1 MGAVGVRI
9 LSQKT
14 GKKGAQKN
22 NTLAVKHHAYRDI
35 DRIDG
40 RTREGKALRFLEA
53 TLVTSLGG
61 DVSAQETALIQR
73 AAFKLFRCGLLEK
86 HLMALETKVRME
98 GKPLGSLRI
107 PEHLTK
113 SYLQWSRE
121 ARADL
126 MALGLERR
134 AKPVQDLQAYLSE
147 TYGIEGEK

>member
-1 MGAVGVRI
+1 MA
-9 LSQKT
+9 QKT
-14 GKKGAQKN
+14 GKIGGQKN
-22 NTLAVKHHAYRDI
+22 NTLAVKHGAYRDL

-61 DVSAQETALIQR
+61 DPSAQEVALIQR

-86 HLMALETKVRME
+86 HLMTLETQVRKE

-126 MALGLERR
+126 LALGLERR
-134 AKPVQDLQAYLSE
+134 SRSVMDLKDYVRE
-147 TYGIEGEK
+147 NYGTTD

>member
-1 MGAVGVRI
+1 MA
-9 LSQKT
+9 QKT
-14 GKKGAQKN
+14 GKVGGQKN
-22 NTLAVKHHAYRDI
+22 NTLAVKHGAYRDI
-35 DRIDG
+35 SRIDG
-40 RTREGKALRFLEA
+40 RTREGKALSFLEA

-61 DVSAQETALIQR
+61 DPSAQEVALIQR

-86 HLMALETKVRME
+86 HLMALETRVRQE

-126 MALGLERR
+126 MALGLARR
-134 AKPVQDLQAYLSE
+134 ARNVTDPQTWMKEQ
-147 TYGIEGEK
+147 YGEE

>member
-1 MGAVGVRI
+1 MRI
-9 LSQKT
+9 VHENMARKT
-14 GKKGAQKN
+14 GKKGGQKH

-61 DVSAQETALIQR
+61 DVSAQEAALVQR
-73 AAFKLFRCGLLEK
+73 VAFKLFRCGLLEK
-86 HLMALETKVRME
+86 HLMALETQVRQE

-126 MALGLERR
+126 MALGLQRRPRDVTDPLTYHKER
-134 AKPVQDLQAYLSE
+134 Y
-147 TYGIEGEK
+147 GEK

>member
-1 MGAVGVRI
+1 MAR
-9 LSQKT
+9 KT
-14 GKKGAQKN
+14 HKKGGQKN
-22 NTLAVKHHAYRDI
+22 NTLAVKHGCYRDLQ
-35 DRIDG
+35 RVDG
-40 RTREGKALRFLEA
+40 RTLEGKALRFLEA

-61 DVSAQETALIQR
+61 DVSAQEAALVQR

-86 HLMALETKVRME
+86 HLMALETKVRRE

-126 MALGLERR
+126 LALGL
-134 AKPVQDLQAYLSE
+134 AKRSRNVMDLKDYVRE
-147 TYGIEGEK
+147 NYGTTD

>member
-1 MGAVGVRI
+1 MRK
-9 LSQKT
+9 LSQKRE
-14 GKKGAQKN
+14 KKGGQWG
-22 NTLAVKHHAYRDI
+22 NTRAVTHGAYRDLH
-35 DRIDG
+35 RIDG

-61 DVSAQETALIQR
+61 DVSAQEAALVQR

-86 HLMALETKVRME
+86 HLMALETRVRQE

-113 SYLQWSRE
+113 VYLQWSRE

-134 AKPVQDLQAYLSE
+134 ARNVSSPQTWMKEQ
-147 TYGIEGEK
+147 YGTD

>member
-1 MGAVGVRI
+1 MAR
-9 LSQKT
+9 KT

-22 NTLAVKHHAYRDI
+22 NTLAVKHGAYRDL

-61 DVSAQETALIQR
+61 DVSAQEVALIQR
-73 AAFKLFRCGLLEK
+73 VAFKLFRCGLLEK
-86 HLMALETKVRME
+86 HLMALETKVRQE
-98 GKPLGSLRI
+98 GKPMGSLRI

-126 MALGLERR
+126 LALGLARR
-134 AKPVQDLQAYLSE
+134 SRPVQGLQEHLRE
-147 TYGIEGEK
+147 TYGVGSE